1 MFEAHNIDI
10 LFLQKTHCTNIKECK
25 LWERSF
31 NGKCFWA
38 FGDNHSRGV
47 GIIIKVGLNYKV
59 SRFDYGPNGRLL
71 ILDLRIANV
80 EYRLINVYMP
90 NNPRERKEFITQ
102 LSVFCN
108 TSRNVIY
115 GGTLIL

>member
-1 MFEAHNIDI
+1 MCINTFNVQYNTPVLMHNNFKYLI
-10 LFLQKTHCTNIKECK
+10 L
-25 LWERSF
+25 S
-31 NGKCFWA
+31 WA